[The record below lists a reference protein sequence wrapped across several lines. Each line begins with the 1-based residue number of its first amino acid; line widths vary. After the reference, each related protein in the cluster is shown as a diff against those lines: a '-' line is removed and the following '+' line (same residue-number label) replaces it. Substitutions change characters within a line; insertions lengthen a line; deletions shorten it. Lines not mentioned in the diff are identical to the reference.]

1 MVSEPIYGLCDM
13 LFTEFVI
20 LDQNILAANFNSID
34 LRHLTQHLSV
44 SIKTFYSS
52 ANHFHSE
59 VVRTAEPHL
68 KQVCISN
75 LVPRALFP
83 GLGGGA
89 GKGPGIGRSHD
100 HQTPRI
106 CGCTKLAYDR
116 IR

>member
-68 KQVCISN
+68 KQVCISSVDNFYDWERRARIQNSFVKPGSPVQGLIADLLN
-75 LVPRALFP
+75 LLYQRATE
-83 GLGGGA
+83 
-89 GKGPGIGRSHD
+89 RM
-100 HQTPRI
+100 
-106 CGCTKLAYDR
+106 
-116 IR
+116 